1 MAAKQERKERVMLKV
16 VPDPPHNPH
25 SLEDTL
31 IQATVVHQAF
41 GIGSGADAHRASDF
55 ALRLD

>member
-1 MAAKQERKERVMLKV
+1 MLKV
-16 VPDPPHNPH
+16 VPDPPRNSH